1 MGRIKFPFD
10 ATINGRPAIAHLVE
24 GKIVFE
30 YFDEEE
36 DLGWEGEDEIA
47 SEWKVFE

>member
-10 ATINGRPAIAHLVE
+10 VMINGTPAIAFLVE
-24 GKIVFE
+24 EKIVFE
-30 YFDEEE
+30 YLDEEE
-36 DLGWEGEDEIA
+36 VGWEGEDEIA